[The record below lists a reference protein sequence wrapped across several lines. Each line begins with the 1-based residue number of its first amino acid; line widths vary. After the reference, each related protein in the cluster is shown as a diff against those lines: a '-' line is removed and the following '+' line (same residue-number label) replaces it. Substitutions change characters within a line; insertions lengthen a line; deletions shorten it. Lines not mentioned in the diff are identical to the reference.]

1 MTTQQ
6 HRVYPN
12 LYKDSVSLM
21 AVSSALMAVPEIE
34 AASVVM
40 ATDSNRENLRN
51 AGLADVTDAKV
62 NDLLVVVRGDDSACE
77 EALALADRLLAE
89 QPVDD
94 SGAGTDRGRPATNLR
109 LAAAAD
115 PSANLALI
123 SVPGPY
129 AAAEALK
136 ALKLGLNAMIFSD
149 NMPIESEV
157 EVKQYATEHELL
169 VMGPDCG
176 TALINGIP
184 LGFANVVRRG
194 RIGVVGAS
202 GTGMQEITSRIHQLG
217 AGVSQ
222 AIGTGGHDLSSRV
235 GGRSTLHAL
244 RALGADDDT
253 DVIVLVS
260 KPPAPEVASVVLEVA
275 RNLSTPVVVMFV
287 GAGDGAPVHEQL
299 HTASTLAEAADLAV
313 ALLAGTPA
321 EPGATPAARL
331 PLPVAVQDRLREVAG
346 RLSPSQRYLRGI
358 YSGGTFC
365 YEAQALSQAYGIHAH
380 SNTPVTGN
388 PVLEDIWTSRE
399 HTIIDMGDDDFT
411 RGRPHPM
418 IDPTLRDE
426 RLLAEAED
434 PATAVLLFDVVLG
447 YGAAEDPTSHL
458 LEVLER
464 ARSLASAAGRSLPLI
479 AHVCGTDED
488 PQSRSTVVAALEA
501 AGVVVSD
508 SNAQAAQMAAFLV
521 SQIAASANSGELTEP
536 GKK

>member
-21 AVSSALMAVPEIE
+21 AVSSALMAVPAIE

-40 ATDSNRENLRN
+40 ATDTNRENLRN
-51 AGLADVTDAKV
+51 AGLTDVTDARV
-62 NDLLVVVRGDDSACE
+62 NDLLVVVRGEDTACE
-77 EALALADRLLAE
+77 EALALADKLLAE

-94 SGAGTDRGRPATNLR
+94 SGDGTDRGRPSTNLR
-109 LAAAAD
+109 LAVAAD

-235 GGRSTLHAL
+235 GGLSTLHAL

-287 GAGDGAPVHEQL
+287 GAGAGAPVDEQL

-313 ALLAGTPA
+313 ALLTRSEERRVGK
-321 EPGATPAARL
+321 EC
-331 PLPVAVQDRLREVAG
+331 PV
-346 RLSPSQRYLRGI
+346 
-358 YSGGTFC
+358 
-365 YEAQALSQAYGIHAH
+365 
-380 SNTPVTGN
+380 
-388 PVLEDIWTSRE
+388 
-399 HTIIDMGDDDFT
+399 
-411 RGRPHPM
+411 
-418 IDPTLRDE
+418 
-426 RLLAEAED
+426 
-434 PATAVLLFDVVLG
+434 
-447 YGAAEDPTSHL
+447 
-458 LEVLER
+458 
-464 ARSLASAAGRSLPLI
+464 
-479 AHVCGTDED
+479 
-488 PQSRSTVVAALEA
+488 
-501 AGVVVSD
+501 
-508 SNAQAAQMAAFLV
+508 
-521 SQIAASANSGELTEP
+521 
-536 GKK
+536 

>member
-6 HRVYPN
+6 HRVYAN

-21 AVSSALMAVPEIE
+21 AVSSALMAVPDIE

-40 ATDSNRENLRN
+40 ATNTNRENLRN

-62 NDLLVVVRGDDSACE
+62 NDLLVVVRGEATACE

-94 SGAGTDRGRPATNLR
+94 SGDGTDKGRPSTSLR
-109 LAAAAD
+109 LAVAAD

-157 EVKQYATEHELL
+157 EVKRYATDHELL

-235 GGRSTLHAL
+235 GGLSTLHSL

-287 GAGDGAPVHEQL
+287 GAGDGAAVDEQL

-313 ALLAGTPA
+313 ALLTGTPA
-321 EPGATPAARL
+321 EAGATPAAQL
-331 PLPVAVQDRLREVAG
+331 PLPVELQERLRDAASRVSDSQ
-346 RLSPSQRYLRGI
+346 LSLRGI

-365 YEAQALSQAYGIHAH
+365 YEAQALSQAYGIYAH
-380 SNTPVTGN
+380 SNTPVAGN

-434 PATAVLLFDVVLG
+434 PSAAVLLFDVVLG
-447 YGAAEDPTSHL
+447 YGAADDPTSHL
-458 LEVLER
+458 LEVLEQ

-488 PQSRSTVVAALEA
+488 PQSRKTVVAALEA
-501 AGVVVSD
+501 AGVFVSD
-508 SNAQAAQMAAFLV
+508 SNAQAAQMAGFLV

>member
-1 MTTQQ
+1 MITQQ

-21 AVSSALMAVPEIE
+21 AVSSALMAVPEIQ

-40 ATDSNRENLRN
+40 ATDTNRENLQN
-51 AGLADVTDAKV
+51 AGLADVTDANV
-62 NDLLVVVRGDDSACE
+62 NDLLVVVRGEDAACE
-77 EALALADRLLAE
+77 EALTLADRLLAE

-94 SGAGTDRGRPATNLR
+94 SGAGTAQGRPSTSLR
-109 LAAAAD
+109 LAVAAD

-222 AIGTGGHDLSSRV
+222 AIGTGGHDLSSQV
-235 GGRSTLHAL
+235 GGLSTLHAL
-244 RALGADDDT
+244 RSLGADDDT

-287 GAGDGAPVHEQL
+287 GAGDRAQTDEQL

-313 ALLAGTPA
+313 VLLNGTPP
-321 EPGATPAARL
+321 ELGAIPAAQL
-331 PLPVAVQDRLREVAG
+331 PLPMAVQDRLREVAS
-346 RLSPSQRYLRGI
+346 RVSNSQRYLRGI

-411 RGRPHPM
+411 RGRAHPM

-434 PATAVLLFDVVLG
+434 PSTAVLLFDVVLG
-447 YGAAEDPTSHL
+447 YGAADDPTSHL

-464 ARSLASAAGRSLPLI
+464 ARSLASAAGRSLTLL

-488 PQSRSTVVAALEA
+488 PQSRKTVVAALEA
-501 AGVVVSD
+501 AGVFVSD
-508 SNAQAAQMAAFLV
+508 SNAQAAQMAGFLV
-521 SQIAASANSGELTEP
+521 SQIAASTNSGELTKP